1 MSSAGKEVRWLS
13 AHLHFGEE
21 EMLVGRGGSGTVFFS
36 HCTLSCVFCQNWNIS
51 QQGQGTDHSWEELA
65 EVFLRLQDEGA
76 ENINLVT
83 PTQYIYPIVQ
93 ALERALQEGLDRPI
107 VYNTNCYDNAEL
119 IALLDDVVDIWLPDF
134 KYMCADYG
142 QKLSAVANYPTVA
155 KEALRA
161 MYDQGAAVRMEHG
174 VAQKGLIIRHLV
186 LPGGHAGSIE
196 FLNWLQR
203 EEMMDMS
210 LSIMSQYHPQYQAH
224 RYPEIDKTITAGE
237 FNAAVDCAEKL
248 GFKAVIAQRML

>member
-1 MSSAGKEVRWLS
+1 
-13 AHLHFGEE
+13 
-21 EMLVGRGGSGTVFFS
+21 
-36 HCTLSCVFCQNWNIS
+36 
-51 QQGQGTDHSWEELA
+51 
-65 EVFLRLQDEGA
+65 
-76 ENINLVT
+76 
-83 PTQYIYPIVQ
+83 
-93 ALERALQEGLDRPI
+93 
-107 VYNTNCYDNAEL
+107 
-119 IALLDDVVDIWLPDF
+119 
-134 KYMCADYG
+134 
-142 QKLSAVANYPTVA
+142 
-155 KEALRA
+155 
-161 MYDQGAAVRMEHG
+161 MEHG